1 VIGKPL
7 EGANNIS
14 DRKDMLEGVEAYM
27 NEGSRDKDSGTKV
40 LREKEDLWWNVHPC
54 DLLCYNWETTSCNT
68 GDKHN
73 D

>member
-1 VIGKPL
+1 
-7 EGANNIS
+7 
-14 DRKDMLEGVEAYM
+14 M

-54 DLLCYNWETTSCNT
+54 DLLCYNWETTASNT
-68 GDKHN
+68 GSEHN